1 MSVLRRPSRRIL
13 SAQLPAAVKRRSLA
27 LTSFLCSRSSAPFNL
42 PLLLDLPCMIA
53 NSLLRLKGGGGV
65 RKGLEGEDLG
75 EGGEGA
81 ALVRE

>member
-1 MSVLRRPSRRIL
+1 MSVLRRPSRRVL
-13 SAQLPAAVKRRSLA
+13 SAQLPAAVKRSSLA
-27 LTSFLCSRSSAPFNL
+27 LTSFLCSRSSARFNL
-42 PLLLDLPCMIA
+42 PLLPCMIA